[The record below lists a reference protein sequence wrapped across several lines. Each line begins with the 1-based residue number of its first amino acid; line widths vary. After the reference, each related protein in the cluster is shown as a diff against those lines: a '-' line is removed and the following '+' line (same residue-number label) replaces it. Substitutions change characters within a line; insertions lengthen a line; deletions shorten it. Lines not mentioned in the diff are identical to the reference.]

1 MASCRTLLT
10 PGDDPFRALA
20 NALPDLD
27 AFGQLRSDVRN
38 ASVLDLRRGTG
49 GLYNQ
54 VASLVKQAGERT
66 LIVID
71 QFEELFSLAPE
82 SEREEQKQ
90 RTLSKQK
97 RFIDSLLAAADAG
110 GDRRVYI
117 TITLR
122 ADFYARCFQHPSLPG
137 RMSANQYAVQRMSRE
152 QLREVIEKPLV
163 LAGAKPDPDLVETI
177 LEDAGDAPGNLPL
190 LEHTLFRLWGRR
202 TTQKLT
208 LDSYRAV
215 GGLKGALREHADELY
230 GNLGPEEK
238 SAAARIFVRLT
249 QLGEGTED
257 TRRRAQLDELVS
269 KGGDPQITLKVLKR
283 LETARLVTTSGDVA
297 SQQPGEETFVEVA
310 HETLIREWPELRRW
324 IEDNRDTIRT
334 GRKVEAAARQ
344 WGEANDEAKPLFLY
358 LETRLAEA
366 ADWAK
371 VETGLPDFVD
381 EFLKASRLAQDEKK
395 QDTLISSIGLGA
407 ALGASIT
414 LTCSAGFAVLLGSG
428 LWGIHY
434 PTSDIAR
441 IGVCT
446 SLPTTP
452 HLVVGR
458 SACRVGVRPSL
469 NRSWA
474 QRSRPVVQAGR
485 RAFPGDESVVD

>member
-1 MASCRTLLT
+1 
-10 PGDDPFRALA
+10 
-20 NALPDLD
+20 
-27 AFGQLRSDVRN
+27 
-38 ASVLDLRRGTG
+38 
-49 GLYNQ
+49 
-54 VASLVKQAGERT
+54 
-66 LIVID
+66 
-71 QFEELFSLAPE
+71 
-82 SEREEQKQ
+82 
-90 RTLSKQK
+90 
-97 RFIDSLLAAADAG
+97 
-110 GDRRVYI
+110 
-117 TITLR
+117 
-122 ADFYARCFQHPSLPG
+122 
-137 RMSANQYAVQRMSRE
+137 MSANQYAVQRMSRE

-434 PTSDIAR
+434 PTSDNCQDRGMHLTPETPTYSMRGCGGLPADAG
-441 IGVCT
+441 GV
-446 SLPTTP
+446 
-452 HLVVGR
+452 
-458 SACRVGVRPSL
+458 
-469 NRSWA
+469 
-474 QRSRPVVQAGR
+474 
-485 RAFPGDESVVD
+485 